1 MENQNRVTCLDCNIE
16 YGIKEIPISR
26 VGKEKETAECL
37 QCGKVIYRGKTSGT
51 FKAIEVE
58 NTKK

>member
-1 MENQNRVTCLDCNIE
+1 MENQNRVICLNCNIE
-16 YGIKEIPISR
+16 YDIKEIPISR
-26 VGKEKETAECL
+26 VGREKETAECL
-37 QCGKVIYRGKTSGT
+37 KCGGVIYRGKTSGT